1 MSTFGLL
8 GKDISH
14 SFSKS
19 FFEEFFLKNKLHHT
33 YHNFDINSISEFP
46 KILIG
51 NKTLKG
57 LNVTIPYKQQIIP
70 YLDKID
76 KEAKQIGAVNT
87 IKILKNGSLVGY
99 NTDHFGF
106 ATSLA
111 EILSEKTKSA
121 LIIGTGGSS
130 KAVAY
135 VLDSLKINYNF
146 ISRTRDENELAYKD
160 LTEDIISQH
169 KLIINCTPLGSGQH
183 INEFP
188 KIPYNGIGAEHLLF
202 DLIYNPKLTI
212 FLKMGKDR
220 GAKIV
225 NGQAMLEY
233 QAKKSWKIWN

>member
-1 MSTFGLL
+1 MSNFGLL

-14 SFSKS
+14 SFSKP

-33 YHNFDINSISEFP
+33 YTNFDIDSISEFP
-46 KILIG
+46 IILNE
-51 NKTLKG
+51 NKSLKG
-57 LNVTIPYKQQIIP
+57 LNVTIPYKQQILP

-76 KEAKQIGAVNT
+76 KEAKKIGAVNT
-87 IKILKNGSLVGY
+87 IKISKNGSLVGY

-111 EILSEKTKSA
+111 ENLSEKTKSA
-121 LIIGTGGSS
+121 LIIGTGGAS

-135 VLDSLKINYNF
+135 VLDNLNINYKY
-146 ISRTRDENELAYKD
+146 ISRTRDENEFAYQD
-160 LTEDIISQH
+160 LTEEIIREH

-183 INEFP
+183 INAFP
-188 KIPYNGIGAEHLLF
+188 KIPYNSIGQEHLLF